1 MKEIQITLDLIEE
14 FLGVLEEKG
23 RKKQSV
29 QTCRRI
35 LQQWYESLPE
45 DKFIA
50 EDALDRWGVTLREKG
65 VADNTLVN
73 RVTTVKSFLK
83 HLEFPVTLHIKV
95 PRAGRKRDS
104 LECALTRS
112 EYQLL
117 LHATKESGNRRTYL
131 LIKTIGGLGIRS
143 TEIQDLTVDHVKQGE
158 TALTTRGG
166 IRRVKILEPIRSD
179 LLEFVDESGIEK
191 GPVFITQEGLPLQH
205 FLIWKQIKK
214 VCRQVGLPE
223 EKGIPSTLFD
233 MYLETKR
240 CLSAKSVE
248 EANQKYFAFLQEEEA
263 TIGWNDPGVQQKS
276 FPEEG
281 ERAHLSDIAV
291 KTVGKTLGSEEK
303 EHLAYKIGEALSKTL
318 TDQYTCEVT
327 IRFKRKEDVC
337 Q

>member
-1 MKEIQITLDLIEE
+1 M
-14 FLGVLEEKG
+14 
-23 RKKQSV
+23 
-29 QTCRRI
+29 
-35 LQQWYESLPE
+35 
-45 DKFIA
+45 
-50 EDALDRWGVTLREKG
+50 
-65 VADNTLVN
+65 
-73 RVTTVKSFLK
+73 
-83 HLEFPVTLHIKV
+83 TLHIKV
-95 PRAGRKRDS
+95 PRAGRKKDS

-117 LHATKESGNRRTYL
+117 LHAAKESGNRRTYL

-143 TEIQDLTVDHVKQGE
+143 IEIQELMVDHVKQGE
-158 TALTTRGG
+158 MTITTREG
-166 IRRVKILEPIRSD
+166 IRTVKILEPIRSD
-179 LLEFVDESGIEK
+179 LLAVAAESGIET
-191 GPVFITQEGLPLQH
+191 GPIFITQEGFPMQH

-248 EANQKYFAFLQEEEA
+248 EANQKYLAFLQEEEA

-281 ERAHLSDIAV
+281 ERTPPADIVVEMSGAD
-291 KTVGKTLGSEEK
+291 LRSEEK
-303 EHLAYKIGEALSKTL
+303 ELLAEKIREVLSNTL
-318 TDQYTCEVT
+318 TDRYICEVT
-327 IRFKRKEDVC
+327 ILVKRKEDVC